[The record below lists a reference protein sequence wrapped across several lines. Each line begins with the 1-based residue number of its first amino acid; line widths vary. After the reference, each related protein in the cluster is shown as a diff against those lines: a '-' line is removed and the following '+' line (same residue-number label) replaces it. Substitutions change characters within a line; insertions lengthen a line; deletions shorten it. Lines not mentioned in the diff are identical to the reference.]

1 MDHVL
6 VIIVTYN
13 GLKWMK
19 KCLDSVRQSSI
30 PLDTIIIDNGST
42 DGTQDFIKEK
52 FPEMKFIQSDKN
64 LGFGKANNIG
74 MQYALDN
81 DYDYIYLLN
90 QDAWI
95 FPDTIQILID
105 CHKRNPQY
113 GILSPFQI
121 EANMRHMDFNFNT
134 YICSRCKDFV
144 DDVYLNTLQEIYSVP
159 MVMAAHWLISKKCLQ
174 IVGGFSPSFPH
185 YGEDDNYIQRALFHN
200 FKTGIVPAAK
210 SIHDR
215 EYRKRTKNQY
225 IYLDYIR
232 NIIIASDIYNSYSHV
247 FIMTLFR
254 ALKSIIVYRDILCI
268 KYYINFLKSYRCL
281 CKNRNDSK
289 NHHAFLDSSKIQN
302 D

>member
-42 DGTQDFIKEK
+42 DGTQDFIKEEY
-52 FPEMKFIQSDKN
+52 PEMKFIQSDKN

-113 GILSPFQI
+113 GILSPFQM
-121 EANMRHMDFNFNT
+121 EANLKHLDFNFNT
-134 YICSRCKDFV
+134 HVCSHCKDFV
-144 DDVYLNTLQEIYSVP
+144 DDAYLNRLQDIYSVP
-159 MVMAAHWLISKKCLQ
+159 MVMAAHWLISKECLHK
-174 IVGGFSPSFPH
+174 VGGFSPTFPH
-185 YGEDDNYIQRALFHN
+185 YGEDNNYADRAQYHN
-200 FKTGIVPAAK
+200 LLVGIVPKAK
-210 SIHDR
+210 AVHDR
-215 EYRKRTKNQY
+215 ENRKITNSQEIYRNY
-225 IYLDYIR
+225 IGSL
-232 NIIIASDIYNSYSHV
+232 IIISNIYCIYPHILVRICHQFFKSFFTFHKISCVKYLINIFISYKK
-247 FIMTLFR
+247 IQQNKME
-254 ALKSIIVYRDILCI
+254 
-268 KYYINFLKSYRCL
+268 
-281 CKNRNDSK
+281 SK
-289 NHHAFLDSSKIQN
+289 KVCAFLQQTNI
-302 D
+302 